1 MKTNKKALAML
12 TAGLLV
18 ATPVIST
25 GLTVFAADHTLTIT
39 DTENVAHTYN
49 AYQIMT
55 GTLNEGKL
63 TELQWGTGVTPAALI
78 SELNTNK
85 DTLGINTLAT
95 DASAQTV
102 GEELAKIKDASKKE
116 LLAKIFNESGIL
128 TSTKTELTKGT
139 GDNASKYT
147 ATLTDGWYLVIDSS
161 TLDNTNGPKVRSAN
175 LLQIVGN
182 TSIDTK
188 HSLPTLTKKIIDKV
202 DSDNDN
208 VLDRIDA
215 NTAAIGD
222 IVTYEIKTQV
232 PDVTGY
238 NKYFFV
244 VEDTLSAGLTYNA
257 TSISVK
263 IGSTELT
270 KDTDGHTDSEKGKY
284 YVETEG
290 TTKIKVVFED
300 FLAYIKDNSINKD
313 TDITITYTATL
324 NNQAN
329 TSPSEGN
336 PNKAK
341 LIYSNDPNVT
351 YTGTPGTT
359 PDEPKPPVGE
369 TPGEVV
375 GETPEDIVKTYT
387 TAIKIK
393 KVDQDGQPL
402 KGATFKLTGSN
413 LKEVLI
419 ASGATFTV
427 DNTNGT
433 YWKLKNNSYTTT
445 DPATLSSEMQ
455 ELYDSKTTKYTKTPT
470 AATAQEATL
479 SGTDTVVSVSATVDD
494 SGILT
499 FTGLNVGNYVLE
511 EIGVP
516 ANYNKADNISFTI
529 GTSAIDENSVTWT
542 KSNDNNKVGSF
553 DTTDNLFPVTIENRM
568 GSTLPTTGG
577 IGTKLFYI
585 IGSMLVAGSIVLLVT
600 KKRMGAKED

>member
-1 MKTNKKALAML
+1 MKTNKKTLAIL
-12 TAGLLV
+12 TAGLLAV
-18 ATPVIST
+18 TPFAAT
-25 GLTVFAADHTLTIT
+25 GLTAFAADHTLTIT
-39 DTENVAHTYN
+39 DTENVEHTYN

-63 TELQWGTGVTPAALI
+63 TELQWGNGVTPATLI
-78 SELNTNK
+78 SKLNTNK
-85 DTLGINTLAT
+85 DALGINTLAT

-116 LLAKIFNESGIL
+116 LLAKIFNESGVL
-128 TSTKTELTKGT
+128 TGTKTALTKGT
-139 GDNASKYT
+139 GENASKYT
-147 ATLTDGWYLVIDSS
+147 ATLADGWYLVVDSS
-161 TLDNTNGPKVRSAN
+161 TLDNENGPKVRSAN

-202 DSDNDN
+202 DSDNDG

-215 NTAAIGD
+215 NTAAIND
-222 IVTYEIKTQV
+222 IVNYEIKTQV

-300 FLAYIKDNSINKD
+300 FLTYIKENSINKD
-313 TDITITYTATL
+313 TDITITYSATL
-324 NNQAN
+324 NENAN
-329 TSPSEGN
+329 TVPNVGN

-351 YTGTPGTT
+351 YNGTPGTT
-359 PDEPKPPVGE
+359 PDEPVPSSGG

-375 GETPEDIVKTYT
+375 GETPEDVVNTYT
-387 TAIKIK
+387 TAIRIQ

-402 KGATFKLTGSN
+402 KGATFKLTGTN
-413 LKEVLI
+413 LNYVMI
-419 ASGATFTV
+419 ASGATFTE

-433 YWKLKNNSYTTT
+433 YWKLTNNSYTTT
-445 DPATLSSEMQ
+445 NPATLSTEQ
-455 ELYDSKTTKYTKTPT
+455 QALYDSTTTKYIKTPT
-470 AATAQEATL
+470 AATLQEANI
-479 SGTDTVVSVSATVDD
+479 SGSDTVVSVSATVDD
-494 SGILT
+494 SGVLT
-499 FTGLNVGNYVLE
+499 FTGLSAGDYVIE
-511 EIGVP
+511 ETGVP

-529 GTSAIDENSVTWT
+529 GTSAINENSVTWT

-553 DTTDNLFPVTIENRM
+553 NNTDNLFPVTIENRM

-585 IGSMLVAGSIVLLVT
+585 IGSLLVAGSVVLLVT
-600 KKRMGAKED
+600 KKKIGVRED